1 MLVTTFA
8 ELHRR
13 GKSIKVWSSHNFRK
27 RLENFWDCNYLS
39 LDTYILEVL
48 EDLLDV
54 LKRKKRE
61 GRQGDI
67 LVKTTVSSEDFIVWS
82 PKNGP
87 KSFFLSGGEIFLLVL
102 YIDKHC
108 SKSLHFVGKL
118 QGNYPGRKMDFY
130 PSVLRI
136 EKEEERPQQ
145 STWLAIWLR
154 LFYNDS
160 FTLLNIGWEDC
171 CCFQESWP
179 FIGVT
184 NRRHG
189 LS

>member
-102 YIDKHC
+102 YIDTHY

-118 QGNYPGRKMDFY
+118 QLPWTKNGLLSQCVEDREGRRKTPAVYVTCDLIEALLQWQFY
-130 PSVLRI
+130 TLEYWMRRLLLLLPRKLAFYWCH
-136 EKEEERPQQ
+136 Q
-145 STWLAIWLR
+145 SPP
-154 LFYNDS
+154 
-160 FTLLNIGWEDC
+160 
-171 CCFQESWP
+171 WP
-179 FIGVT
+179 
-184 NRRHG
+184 
-189 LS
+189 